1 MTYEQAEAIVSDPT
15 GFSDED
21 VAAAAALLGLAP
33 PPEVPPPPPPE
44 VPSLTALLSTMEK
57 AASAPADKAIYNE
70 LAVIVGEAKMRLTQV
85 AEKVKG
91 DNDHIA
97 HAVLEYF
104 QHL

>member
-1 MTYEQAEAIVSDPT
+1 MTHEQAEAIISDPT
-15 GFSDED
+15 GVSDED
-21 VAAAAALLGLAP
+21 AAEAAALLGLAP
-33 PPEVPPPPPPE
+33 PPEVPPPPPE

-57 AASAPADKAIYNE
+57 AAPAPADKAIYNE

-85 AEKVKG
+85 AAKVKG

>member
-15 GFSDED
+15 GFSEADTAE
-21 VAAAAALLGLAP
+21 AAALLGL
-33 PPEVPPPPPPE
+33 VTPPE

-57 AASAPADKAIYNE
+57 AAPAPADKAIYNE

-85 AEKVKG
+85 AAKVKG

>member
-1 MTYEQAEAIVSDPT
+1 MTYEQAEAIVSDST

-33 PPEVPPPPPPE
+33 QRE

-57 AASAPADKAIYNE
+57 TSPSPADKAIYNA

-85 AEKVKG
+85 AAKVKS
-91 DNDHIA
+91 DNDHVA

>member
-21 VAAAAALLGLAP
+21 VAAAAALLGLATQP
-33 PPEVPPPPPPE
+33 K
-44 VPSLTALLSTMEK
+44 VPSLTALLSKMEK
-57 AASAPADKAIYNE
+57 AAPSHADKAIYNE
-70 LAVIVGEAKMRLTQV
+70 LAVIVGEAKMRLNQV
-85 AEKVKG
+85 AVKVKG